1 MTTNHAWKAIT
12 TLDLG
17 QVKVKLMHRQS
28 GEGWDQAKADA
39 VEVEYKRFLH
49 LSKEFPNELIAPSQ
63 AVDTFWHYHILDTV
77 KYAADCAA
85 VFGYFLHHNPNVG
98 LDDAE
103 PAARQHGA
111 ERMQSLYAAVFD
123 APAPAAGAYCT
134 RAADGSTAYCTR
146 AADLDAGYCTRA
158 AADGGT
164 AYCTRAAVNSAA
176 YCTRADD
183 AGSAYCTRAAVAAPS
198 YCTRAAD
205 AATAAYCTRVQPP
218 AEAAYCT
225 RAPVTGSDEQQ
236 CMDLNAA

>member
-1 MTTNHAWKAIT
+1 MTTNHALKAISA
-12 TLDLG
+12 LDLG

-49 LSKEFPNELIAPSQ
+49 LSKEFPHELIAPSQ

-111 ERMQSLYAAVFD
+111 ERMQSLYAAVFG

-134 RAADGSTAYCTR
+134 RAAVNSVAYCTR
-146 AADLDAGYCTRA
+146 AANPGTAYCARA
-158 AADGGT
+158 AVSAP
-164 AYCTRAAVNSAA
+164 AYCTRAAN
-176 YCTRADD
+176 
-183 AGSAYCTRAAVAAPS
+183 
-198 YCTRAAD
+198 
-205 AATAAYCTRVQPP
+205 AATAAYCTRTQAA
-218 AEAAYCT
+218 AEAAYCTRALAYCT

-236 CMDLNAA
+236 YKELNAA